1 MANHQGFR
9 TQARQFRQL
18 STALRSGVRPVD
30 EKLIRKGQRIVDEVI
45 RADLGDSSMSGW
57 LRGNPI
63 ELGLRA
69 KRLSSGQTH
78 GVVFFPARHVAGPL
92 TVRQRGRNRVGA
104 GGLERSFSGPALNH
118 RTGVTARNR
127 RTGNLIRRRS
137 RRRRWNGTTAGNG
150 TGDRITLR
158 LQREL
163 SDVVIEGVAEL
174 TRKTIGG

>member
-18 STALRSGVRPVD
+18 STALRSGMRPVD
-30 EKLIRKGQRIVDEVI
+30 EKLIRKGQRIADEVI
-45 RADLGDSSMSGW
+45 RADLGDTSMSGW
-57 LRGNPI
+57 PRGNPI

-69 KRLSSGQTH
+69 KKLSGRTH
-78 GVVFFPARHVAGPL
+78 GVIFFPARHVAGPL

-104 GGLERSFSGPALNH
+104 GGLERSFSGPAMNH

-137 RRRRWNGTTAGNG
+137 RRRRWNGTTDGKG
-150 TGDRITLR
+150 TGDRITSR

-163 SDVVIEGVAEL
+163 PDVVIEGVAEL
-174 TRKTIGG
+174 TRRTIGG